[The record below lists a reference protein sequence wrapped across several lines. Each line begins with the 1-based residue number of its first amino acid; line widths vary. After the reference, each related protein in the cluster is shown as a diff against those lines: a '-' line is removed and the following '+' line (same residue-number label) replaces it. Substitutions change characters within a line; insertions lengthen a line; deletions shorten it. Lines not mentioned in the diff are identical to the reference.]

1 MDLELT
7 RKYTSYTNFVYQD
20 ISEWG
25 VGSNPAVSDIATATL
40 RITQVGGSYDSTEI
54 DVIAN
59 YTDGTLTFTVEYDNG
74 AIIPDGVYNAVLTV
88 VLDDTTELTVTLS
101 TGSYFDVQADLYKR
115 IAKIPEY
122 FKCNDCCNQFIK
134 ETFCMKM
141 MLDALIPAAMYSDM
155 SEFEDI
161 LDTLTQMLDYD
172 TTWEL
177 T

>member
-25 VGSNPAVSDIATATL
+25 VGGNPTLADVATATL
-40 RITQVGGSYDSTEI
+40 QITKIGGGYDSDDV
-54 DVIAN
+54 DVIAS
-59 YTDGTLTFTVEYDNG
+59 YTDGSLVFTVEYDSG
-74 AIIPDGVYNAVLTV
+74 AIIPDGVYSAVLTIT
-88 VLDDTTELTVTLS
+88 LDTGTVDPVTLE
-101 TGSYFDVQADLYKR
+101 TGNYFDVQATLYQR
-115 IAKIPEY
+115 IARVPEY

-134 ETFCMKM
+134 ETLCMKM

-155 SEFEDI
+155 DEFTDI
-161 LDTLTQMLDYD
+161 LDTLTQMLSYD